1 MLKRKYQ
8 MLVSELLILLRI
20 KKTKDI
26 VKKLPNVNKL
36 VTNTSLDEKLKH
48 LKRKYQILPN

>member
-1 MLKRKYQ
+1 MLKRKFQ

-26 VKKLPNVNKL
+26 VKKLPNINKL
-36 VTNTSLDEKLKH
+36 VTNTALDEKLKH
-48 LKRKYQILPN
+48 LKRKYQILAN

>member
-1 MLKRKYQ
+1 
-8 MLVSELLILLRI
+8 MLVSELLILLQI
-20 KKTKDI
+20 KKKTKDI

>member
-1 MLKRKYQ
+1 

-26 VKKLPNVNKL
+26 VKKLPNINKL
-36 VTNTSLDEKLKH
+36 VTNTALDEKLKH
-48 LKRKYQILPN
+48 LERKYQILAN